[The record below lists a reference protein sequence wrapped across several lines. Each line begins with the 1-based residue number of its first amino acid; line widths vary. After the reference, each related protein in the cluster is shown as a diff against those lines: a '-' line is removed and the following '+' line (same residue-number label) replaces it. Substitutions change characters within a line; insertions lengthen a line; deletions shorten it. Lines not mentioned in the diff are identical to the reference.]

1 MRSPQVLQP
10 CIEELQVA
18 LECLRS
24 ALSPANPSD
33 PSDPSD
39 ARAGHV
45 SIDPRGGGK
54 RKTALYIEAAL
65 DIRGLTVSLE
75 QHPMEAWLA
84 ARAGPLQQAAATRQ
98 LWERMLSSFAQG
110 KLGSET
116 GSGAAAAASTS
127 RAEAAPAFWGG
138 GGSSAAGG
146 GGGGLPSHQGAIG
159 QMWAGVERAVNTRSS
174 GEGQGS
180 ERDKGSN
187 SGVAHGVY
195 HGDRMEDASDGGS
208 STEGDS
214 GGEEDL
220 DHLVRFKSIFQVR
233 CFVAR
238 QEAPC
243 CLDEAQTTLPHFSP
257 RLFLLPLYETSGR

>member
-1 MRSPQVLQP
+1 M
-10 CIEELQVA
+10 
-18 LECLRS
+18 
-24 ALSPANPSD
+24 
-33 PSDPSD
+33 
-39 ARAGHV
+39 
-45 SIDPRGGGK
+45 
-54 RKTALYIEAAL
+54 YIEAAL